1 MSTKRKINHKEID
14 FLKINLYQM
23 FKIKEGNQYNMSE
36 CEKSGYQI
44 DIVKNFDGIENAINV
59 LFLMR
64 GLFCNFGF
72 SSCTYGHTNTT
83 HAEEIIT
90 LQKHF
95 NYLENLKINNQY
107 EVSET
112 TITTAN
118 KLLTNLTK
126 SLNNEENKKPLNDH
140 GNIEVYSDANKF
152 IWIDVFVKTNK
163 VSFVCKEN
171 SVSVI
176 YPLAFSID
184 SSVDIDSINK
194 FVSVVCST
202 K

>member
-1 MSTKRKINHKEID
+1 MSTKRKINHKEIE

-23 FKIKEGNQYNMSE
+23 FKIKEGDQYNISE
-36 CEKSGYQI
+36 CEESGYQI

-72 SSCTYGHTNTT
+72 SSCIYGHTNTT

-118 KLLTNLTK
+118 KLLANLTK
-126 SLNNEENKKPLNDH
+126 SLNNEENKKPFNDH

-152 IWIDVFVKTNK
+152 IWIDVFVKINK

-176 YPLAFSID
+176 YPLAFSTD